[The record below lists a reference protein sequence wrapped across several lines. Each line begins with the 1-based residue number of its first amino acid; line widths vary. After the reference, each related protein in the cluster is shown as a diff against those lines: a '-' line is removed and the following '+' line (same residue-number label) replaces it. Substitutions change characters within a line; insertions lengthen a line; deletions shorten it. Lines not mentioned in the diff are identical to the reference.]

1 MAWKKLTRE
10 EERVIVHGGTE
21 PPFTGEYTD
30 HFEPGTYVCR
40 RCGAPLY
47 RSEDKFHSGCGWPSF
62 DDEIPGAVKRRPDPD
77 GRRTE
82 ITCAACGAHLGHVFE
97 GEGFTPKNVRHC
109 VNSLSL
115 RFVPVAEKI
124 VLGGGC
130 FWCTEAVFRRLPGVI
145 SVTPGYAGG
154 SAPNP
159 TYRQVCSGKTGH
171 AEVVLVEYDP
181 RRLSLRRVL
190 EVFFSC
196 HDPTSPDRQGADVGT
211 QYRSVVFYTTEEQ
224 GREVKDFVLEVASR
238 YPRPV
243 VTEVRRLEAFY
254 PAEEEHLRYYER
266 NREAPYCRA
275 VIEPKLRWLA
285 DLLSP
290 DGGGDVSHQGTG

>member
-1 MAWKKLTRE
+1 MAWRKLTRE
-10 EERVIVHGGTE
+10 EERIIVHGGTE
-21 PPFTGEYTD
+21 PPFSGEYTD
-30 HFEPGTYVCR
+30 HFEPGTYTCR

-47 RSEDKFHSGCGWPSF
+47 RSEDKFHSGCGWPAF

-82 ITCAACGAHLGHVFE
+82 ITCASCGAHLGHVFE

-115 RFVPVAEKI
+115 LFVPAVERI
-124 VLGGGC
+124 ILGGGC
-130 FWCTEAVFRRLPGVI
+130 FWCTEAVFRRLPGVV

-154 SAPNP
+154 NVPNP

-181 RRLSLRRVL
+181 RRISLREIL
-190 EVFFSC
+190 EVFFAC
-196 HDPTSPDRQGADVGT
+196 HDPTSRDRQGADVGT
-211 QYRSVVFYTTEEQ
+211 QYRSVVLYTTEEQ
-224 GREVKDFVLEVASR
+224 GREVRDFIRQAATR

-243 VTEVRRLEAFY
+243 VTEVGRLEAFY
-254 PAEEEHLRYYER
+254 PAEDEHLRYYER
-266 NREAPYCRA
+266 NQEAPYCQA
-275 VIEPKLRWLA
+275 VIRPKLEKLA
-285 DLLSP
+285 RFIGISGEEESTP
-290 DGGGDVSHQGTG
+290 